1 MNELIFILQSITVA
15 GAVLIA
21 LRIGSAALIALAA
34 LQAICANFFVLKQ
47 INLCSYNATA
57 SDAYAIGGL
66 LALNV
71 LQEYYG
77 PELARRAI
85 GISFGCMVLFMIVSQ
100 LHLAYA
106 PSTLD
111 VLHPAYCS
119 LLMHTPR
126 IIVASFVTYGLM
138 QLFDAAL
145 YRTFKRITGGRWYLL
160 RNYASVLISQLGDT
174 IMFSFL
180 GLYGIVDNLTD
191 IIFVSY
197 SIKLLVTLCA
207 TPFLALTRNI
217 KKGP

>member
-1 MNELIFILQSITVA
+1 MNELIFILQAITVA

-21 LRIGSAALIALAA
+21 LRIGSAALITLAA
-34 LQAICANFFVLKQ
+34 VQAICANFFVLKQ

-77 PELARRAI
+77 PAIARRAI
-85 GISFGCMVLFMIVSQ
+85 GISFGCMVLFMLVSQ
-100 LHLAYA
+100 LHLAYM

-111 VLHPAYCS
+111 TLHPAYCA
-119 LLMHTPR
+119 LLAHTPR

-138 QLFDAAL
+138 QLFDAGL
-145 YRTFKRITGGRWYLL
+145 YSLLKRVSSGRLYLL

-174 IMFSFL
+174 ILFSFL
-180 GLYGIVDNLTD
+180 GLYGIVDNLFD
-191 IIFVSY
+191 VIIISY

-207 TPFLALTRNI
+207 TPFLLLTRAI